1 MNPTEFNSAEGR
13 IRFMILHA
21 MCRAVASKSGWIGM
35 LSNWALGTTAAY
47 VSLML
52 ANLREIQNHLHGTW
66 IGPVFWLAVL
76 STVVGIGIQFAT
88 GWVQIA
94 LEVENQIASLALDVL
109 QHPERYQITPQPDYV
124 ARFKANIMEPVIRE
138 FIESRPWAFAELGK
152 YAQEKA
158 ERDPAFIAKTAAS
171 HTQMALVFLIVQYI
185 LLGTAIFWPL
195 GLLMLRG

>member
-1 MNPTEFNSAEGR
+1 
-13 IRFMILHA
+13 
-21 MCRAVASKSGWIGM
+21 M

-52 ANLREIQNHLHGTW
+52 ANLREVQNHLHGTW

-76 STVVGIGIQFAT
+76 STVVGIGIQFST
-88 GWVQIA
+88 GLIQIA

-109 QHPERYQITPQPDYV
+109 QKPERYQIVPEPDY
-124 ARFKANIMEPVIRE
+124 ATKFRSDIINPVTNE

-152 YAQEKA
+152 YAQEEA

-171 HTQMALVFLIVQYI
+171 HTQMALVFLIVQYL

-195 GLLMLRG
+195 GLLMIRN